1 MKDVEEVFFS
11 VVIAC
16 YNAEKTIGL
25 AVNSCL
31 NQSFKHFEI
40 IVVDD
45 ASSDN
50 SPGVMSELINANP
63 NVNIELI
70 KVGVNSGPSYCRNL
84 GWKKA
89 EGKYIAF
96 LDADDIW
103 HRNKLEVCHSWIS
116 ALNCDLLAH
125 SYNDESM
132 IIFNPLS
139 VENFIAKEK
148 SYFDL
153 LMKNISQTSCI
164 VIRNGLVAGGGFDTT
179 MRYTEDH
186 DLWLRVS
193 YSKRAY
199 FISGKALTALG
210 RPQLSR
216 GGLSGNRWGM
226 RKGEMKM
233 YLKSTKYSNF
243 SLFLFPLLII
253 YSLTKYLKKEIS
265 LRVCHG

>member
-1 MKDVEEVFFS
+1 MKHVEEVFFS
-11 VVIAC
+11 IVIAC

-31 NQSFKHFEI
+31 KQSFEKFEI

-50 SPGVMSELINANP
+50 SIGVISELINANP
-63 NVNIELI
+63 NINIELI
-70 KVGVNSGPSYCRNL
+70 KVGVNSGPSFCRNL
-84 GWKKA
+84 GWEIA

-103 HRNKLEVCHSWIS
+103 HRNKLEVCHSWINT
-116 ALNCDLLAH
+116 LDCDLLAH
-125 SYNDESM
+125 SYNDESL
-132 IIFNPLS
+132 ISFSPLS
-139 VENFIAKEK
+139 FESFIAKEK

-164 VIRNGLVAGGGFDTT
+164 VVRNGLIGVGGFDTT

-193 YSKRAY
+193 YSKRVY

-210 RPQLSR
+210 RPQLSK

-233 YLKSTKYSNF
+233 YLKSARYSNF
-243 SLFLFPLLII
+243 SLLVFPLLII
-253 YSLTKYLKKEIS
+253 YSLIKYAKKEMS
-265 LRVCHG
+265 LKIC